1 MRSSFVQT
9 CFQISVSAAACIP
22 SPRRNICSR
31 RFIPNISALQIFSVL
46 RVGKLCALIPQ
57 IAIPVRVK
65 VQKHAARF
73 QDAHPLS
80 VGFFRIMQVPCN
92 ISRDQYIKGRRLK
105 GKLFR
110 VHLLKVNMLCQRT
123 GIVPRFFQHRRC
135 IVYRCD
141 LIAELCQNDREKA
154 RPGANI
160 QHPDFLRASIRES
173 CSNSA
178 GDYTAPDC
186 FLVRGKFFLIDC
198 GITGGAVR
206 PVVDIFFLIGCKLF
220 HGIILSRAALC
231 FPCPN
236 AEHRRVRQIQRS
248 KDSLPDCCI

>member
-1 MRSSFVQT
+1 
-9 CFQISVSAAACIP
+9 
-22 SPRRNICSR
+22 
-31 RFIPNISALQIFSVL
+31 
-46 RVGKLCALIPQ
+46 
-57 IAIPVRVK
+57 
-65 VQKHAARF
+65 
-73 QDAHPLS
+73 
-80 VGFFRIMQVPCN
+80 MQVPCN
-92 ISRDQYIKGRRLK
+92 ISRDQYIEGRRLK

-110 VHLLKVNMLCQRT
+110 VHLLKVNMLCQCT
-123 GIVPRFFQHRRC
+123 GIVPRFFQHRRR

-160 QHPDFLRASIRES
+160 QHPDFLRASIREA
-173 CSNSA
+173 CGNSA
-178 GDYTAPDC
+178 GDHAAPDC
-186 FLVRGKFFLIDC
+186 FLVRGKLFLIDC